1 MAPSQE
7 PFIFNWLLVAPL
19 LLIKF
24 SVVDLVMHLRAWLS
38 SSTTVILANE
48 FNEKIL
54 LVAFQCV
61 GG

>member
-1 MAPSQE
+1 M
-7 PFIFNWLLVAPL
+7 APL

-24 SVVDLVMHLRAWLS
+24 YVVDLVMHLRAWLS
-38 SSTTVILANE
+38 SSATVILVNE

>member
-1 MAPSQE
+1 M
-7 PFIFNWLLVAPL
+7 APL

-24 SVVDLVMHLRAWLS
+24 YVVDLVMHLRAWLS
-38 SSTTVILANE
+38 SSATVILANE

-54 LVAFQCV
+54 LVAFQRV